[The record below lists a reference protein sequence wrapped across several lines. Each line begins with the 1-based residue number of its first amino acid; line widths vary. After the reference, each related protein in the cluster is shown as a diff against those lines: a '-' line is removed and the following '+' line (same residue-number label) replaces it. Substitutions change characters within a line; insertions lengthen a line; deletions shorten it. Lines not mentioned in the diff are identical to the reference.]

1 MSQSKTLIVLG
12 ERTAT
17 EIVEAAQLAYGPIFK
32 SIERL
37 YFDAKKF
44 ADDDF
49 PRLSASGAEV
59 YYHVGIAGDELK
71 MQVVQACE
79 RVGWKPQS
87 VVHPSAVISPSAVL
101 HHGVFVGPL
110 AVVSSHAVVEQH
122 SIIHIHASIGHD
134 TQIGE
139 YSSILPGARI
149 SGKVLVGQ
157 RVLVGSNAFVAAG
170 KSIGNDCRIDAM
182 SYVNL
187 DLPARHILSPRI
199 PKPIPRVVQ

>member
-1 MSQSKTLIVLG
+1 MSQSKILIVLG
-12 ERTAT
+12 ERTAA
-17 EIVEAAQLAYGPIFK
+17 EIVEAAQLAYGARFE

-37 YFDAKKF
+37 YFDATNF
-44 ADDDF
+44 ATLDV
-49 PRLSASGAEV
+49 PRLSASGSEV
-59 YYHVGIAGDELK
+59 YYHVGIASDELK

-110 AVVSSHAVVEQH
+110 AVVSSHVVVEQH
-122 SIIHIHASIGHD
+122 SILHLHASIGHD
-134 TQIGE
+134 ARIGQ

-149 SGKVLVGQ
+149 SGNVLVGQ

-170 KSIGNDCRIDAM
+170 KSIGDDCRVDAM
-182 SYVNL
+182 SYVNQ
-187 DLPARHILSPRI
+187 DLPARHIVSPRF
-199 PKPIPRVVQ
+199 PKPVPRVIY